1 MEQVEVPGEQ
11 HVHLGQGVG
20 LRLWLLACHPAIVG
34 NTSEKLR
41 EDGVTVSAR
50 R

>member
-1 MEQVEVPGEQ
+1 MA
-11 HVHLGQGVG
+11 
-20 LRLWLLACHPAIVG
+20 ACLPACNRAIVG